1 MESLAFN
8 GGAIT
13 AVPFLGEHADLDVR
27 AKAGYAVRIGRRI
40 ILFLADSDNVEPRLY
55 RHVPPK
61 VGTPDAL
68 FLGMECDGAPLSL
81 HYA

>member
-1 MESLAFN
+1 M
-8 GGAIT
+8 
-13 AVPFLGEHADLDVR
+13 
-27 AKAGYAVRIGRRI
+27 RIGRRI

-55 RHVPPK
+55 RHVPPE